1 MHRSG
6 PAWAWVA
13 VLAAASWVAAAADPP
28 SHVLVGEL
36 VRVSLPRSSVGVKLA
51 GPPARE
57 VEVRVGPGTSMSSRG
72 RPLQLADLRTGE
84 RIMVAC
90 TDDAGGVHRAQRIKL
105 GGAKPR

>member
-1 MHRSG
+1 MG
-6 PAWAWVA
+6 WAVVA
-13 VLAAASWVAAAADPP
+13 AVMAAAPCVAAPDPA

-36 VRVSLPRSSVGVKLA
+36 VRVSLPRSSVGVKLV

-57 VEVRVGPGTSMSSRG
+57 IEVRVGPGTVMSSRG
-72 RPLQLADLRTGE
+72 RPLRLADLRTGE

-105 GGAKPR
+105 GGKPR